1 MSAPRRVQLQL
12 RIPYKDQPTRHRA
25 IRERLEAGWKIEEY
39 LRISDGEVVV
49 TLVEGVPEPAAG

>member
-1 MSAPRRVQLQL
+1 MSAPRRVQYQL
-12 RIPYKDQPTRHRA
+12 HIPYKDQPTRHRV

-49 TLVEGVPEPAAG
+49 TLVEDAGTPPAG